1 MALCRSGAVR
11 EEGAF
16 TLATNR
22 GMWLTLVA
30 MTLASSVILVD
41 QTAVPLASPAVVQ
54 GLGGNVDDGQWIL
67 TANILPLAAFM
78 VLGGRLGDLFGL
90 RRMFLT
96 GAVLFAV
103 ATALA
108 SAAQSMVW
116 IISMRAAQG
125 SAAALMM
132 PTAVAITS
140 AVWPRERRGYALG
153 ILAGGSSFFAA
164 LGPVLGGVL
173 TSLSWRLVFLINVPL
188 ALTAV
193 ALTLAGTPALPPD
206 PANRRRLDWGGTC
219 AFAVAIVALI
229 YGLSR
234 GQPDG
239 WGSPSTFVPL
249 AICFVAF
256 AIFWRLEQRVDDP
269 LIDFRLFRRLNF
281 LASVVSQVVAGAIE
295 LGLGYL
301 LPFYLL
307 LVVGVSPV
315 LAGIALIPGTIP
327 IILAGPLAGRM
338 FDRYGG
344 RIPLAAGFIVLAL
357 SGVALGVAAT
367 GDSALALIPGLL
379 LQGVG
384 LGIVLTVNDP
394 VGMNAVDDAD
404 AGQAAGIINTAE
416 QMGGAIGIAGL
427 GAVQLGYYFHLFY
440 ARLATRGIKPTPA
453 QTHTV
458 RHFIDR
464 AEIKGLHNVPANPIV
479 RSVLGL
485 LIHSHAQ
492 SFEFAFYAS
501 AAIALVGAAA
511 CWALVRKQ
519 PRTLDHPIFGRRS
532 RWLHAN
538 VGATPAVSRLPP
550 EALEHGHRA

>member
-1 MALCRSGAVR
+1 
-11 EEGAF
+11 
-16 TLATNR
+16 LATNR

-30 MTLASSVILVD
+30 MTLASSMILVD
-41 QTAVPLASPAVVQ
+41 QTAVPLASPDVVQ
-54 GLGGNVDDGQWIL
+54 GLGGSVGDAQWIL

-90 RRMFLT
+90 RRVFLT

-103 ATALA
+103 ATAFA

-132 PTAVAITS
+132 PNAVAITS

-173 TSLSWRLVFLINVPL
+173 TAASWRLVFLINVPL
-188 ALTAV
+188 ALAAI
-193 ALTLAGTPALPPD
+193 ALTLAGTPDLPPD
-206 PANRRRLDWGGTC
+206 PANRRRLDWGGTGV
-219 AFAVAIVALI
+219 FAVAIVALI

-239 WGSPSTFVPL
+239 WGSPTTVVPL
-249 AICFVAF
+249 LICVAAF
-256 AIFWRLEQRVDDP
+256 GVFGWVERRVADP
-269 LIDFRLFRRLNF
+269 LIDFRLFRRMNF
-281 LASVVSQVVAGAIE
+281 LASTLSQVIAGAIE

-307 LVVGVSPV
+307 LVVGVGPV

-327 IILAGPLAGRM
+327 IILAGPLAGRA
-338 FDRYGG
+338 FDRLGG
-344 RIPLAAGFIVLAL
+344 RVPMVVGFIVLAL

-367 GDSALALIPGLL
+367 GDGAVALIPGLL
-379 LQGVG
+379 LQGAG

-404 AGQAAGIINTAE
+404 SGQAAGIINTAE

-427 GAVQLGYYFHLFY
+427 GAAQLGYYYHLLY
-440 ARLATRGIKPTPA
+440 SRLAARGINPTPA
-453 QTHTV
+453 QSRTV
-458 RHFIDR
+458 KHFIDQ
-464 AEIKGLHNVPANPIV
+464 AELKGLHNVRLDPTV
-479 RSVLGL
+479 RYVLHDL
-485 LIHSHAQ
+485 VHSHAQ
-492 SFEFAFYAS
+492 SFQFAFYIS
-501 AAIALVGAAA
+501 AGVALLGAVMA
-511 CWALVRKQ
+511 WVLVRKQ

-532 RWLHAN
+532 RWVHAN
-538 VGATPAVSRLPP
+538 VGTTPAVSRLPP
-550 EALEHGHRA
+550 EAVERDRSAPTG

>member
-1 MALCRSGAVR
+1 
-11 EEGAF
+11 
-16 TLATNR
+16 LATNR

-30 MTLASSVILVD
+30 MTLASSTILVD
-41 QTAVPLASPAVVQ
+41 QTAVPLASPDVVQ
-54 GLGGNVDDGQWIL
+54 GLGGNVSDGQWIL

-90 RRMFLT
+90 RRVFLT

-140 AVWPRERRGYALG
+140 AVWPRDRRGYALG

-173 TSLSWRLVFLINVPL
+173 TAASWRLVFLINVPL
-188 ALTAV
+188 ALAAI
-193 ALTLAGTPALPPD
+193 ALTLAGTPDLPPD
-206 PANRRRLDWGGTC
+206 PANRRRLDWGGTGT
-219 AFAVAIVALI
+219 FAVAIVALI

-239 WGSPSTFVPL
+239 WGSPSTVVPL
-249 AICFVAF
+249 VICLVAF
-256 AIFWRLEQRVDDP
+256 AGFAWLEQRVADP

-281 LASVVSQVVAGAIE
+281 LASTLSQVIAGAIE

-307 LVVGVSPV
+307 LVVGVGPV
-315 LAGIALIPGTIP
+315 TAGIALIPGTIP

-338 FDRYGG
+338 FDRLGG
-344 RIPLAAGFIVLAL
+344 RLPLVVGFIVLSL

-367 GDSALALIPGLL
+367 GNSALGLIPGLL
-379 LQGVG
+379 LQGAG

-394 VGMNAVDDAD
+394 VGMNAVDEAD
-404 AGQAAGIINTAE
+404 SGQAAGIINTAE

-427 GAVQLGYYFHLFY
+427 GAAQLGYYYHLLY
-440 ARLATRGIKPTPA
+440 ARLAARGITPTPA
-453 QTHTV
+453 QTNTV
-458 RHFIDR
+458 KHFIDR
-464 AEIKGLHNVPANPIV
+464 AELKGLHNVPLDPTV
-479 RSVLGL
+479 RSVLHAL
-485 LIHSHAQ
+485 VHSHAQ
-492 SFEFAFYAS
+492 SFQFAFYVS
-501 AAIALVGAAA
+501 AGVALLGAVMS
-511 CWALVRKQ
+511 WVLVRKQ

-532 RWLHAN
+532 RWVHAN

-550 EALEHGHRA
+550 EALERDHGVSAR

>member
-1 MALCRSGAVR
+1 MRMRPKRKGPS
-11 EEGAF
+11 
-16 TLATNR
+16 LATTR

-41 QTAVPLASPAVVQ
+41 QTAVPLASPDVVQ
-54 GLGGNVDDGQWIL
+54 GLGANVSDGQWIL

-90 RRMFLT
+90 RRVFLT
-96 GAVLFAV
+96 GAVLFAIS
-103 ATALA
+103 TALA
-108 SAAQSMVW
+108 SAAQSLVW
-116 IISMRAAQG
+116 MIAMRAAQG

-164 LGPVLGGVL
+164 LGPVVGGVL
-173 TSLSWRLVFLINVPL
+173 TSVSWRLVFLINVPL

-206 PANRRRLDWGGTC
+206 PANRRQLDWPGTGV
-219 AFAVAIVALI
+219 FAVAIVALI

-239 WGSPSTFVPL
+239 WISATTVVPL
-249 AICFVAF
+249 ALSIVAF
-256 AIFWRLEQRVDDP
+256 AVFYWLEQRVADP

-281 LASVVSQVVAGAIE
+281 LAATLSQVIAGAIE

-307 LVVGVSPV
+307 LVVGVGPV
-315 LAGIALIPGTIP
+315 TAGIALIPGTIP

-338 FDRYGG
+338 FDRLGG
-344 RIPLAAGFIVLAL
+344 RLPLAVGFVVLAA
-357 SGVALGVAAT
+357 SGAALGVAAT
-367 GDSALALIPGLL
+367 GDSAVALIPGLL
-379 LQGVG
+379 LQGAG

-394 VGMNAVDDAD
+394 VGMDAVDEAD
-404 AGQAAGIINTAE
+404 SGQAAGIINTAE

-427 GAVQLGYYFHLFY
+427 GAVQLGYYFHLLN
-440 ARLATRGIKPTPA
+440 ARLAARGIHPTPA
-453 QTHTV
+453 QTQTV
-458 RHFIDR
+458 RDYIYR
-464 AEIKGLHNVPANPIV
+464 AEIKGLHNVPANRIV
-479 RSVLGL
+479 RSVLPD
-485 LIHSHAQ
+485 LIDSHAQ
-492 SFEFAFYAS
+492 SFQFAFYVS
-501 AAIALVGAAA
+501 AGVALLGAVMS
-511 CWALVRKQ
+511 WLLVRKQ

-532 RWLHAN
+532 RWVRAN
-538 VGATPAVSRLPP
+538 VGATPAVSRVPP
-550 EALEHGHRA
+550 EALEHGGGLSNG

>member
-1 MALCRSGAVR
+1 MA
-11 EEGAF
+11 
-16 TLATNR
+16 TTR

-30 MTLASSVILVD
+30 MTLASSMILVD
-41 QTAVPLASPAVVQ
+41 QTSVPLASPDVVQ
-54 GLGGNVDDGQWIL
+54 GLGGSVNDGQWVL

-90 RRMFLT
+90 RRVFLT

-108 SAAQSMVW
+108 SAAQSIVW
-116 IISMRAAQG
+116 VICMRAAQG

-173 TSLSWRLVFLINVPL
+173 TSVSWRLVFLINVPL
-188 ALTAV
+188 ALAAI
-193 ALTLAGTPALPPD
+193 ALTLAGTPDLPPD
-206 PANRRRLDWGGTC
+206 AENRRRLDWTGTGV
-219 AFAVAIVALI
+219 FAVAIVALI
-229 YGLSR
+229 FGLSR

-239 WGSPSTFVPL
+239 WDSASAVIPL
-249 AICFVAF
+249 AICIVAF
-256 AIFWRLEQRVDDP
+256 WVFGMVERRVANP

-281 LASVVSQVVAGAIE
+281 LASVISQVIAGAIE

-307 LVVGVSPV
+307 IVVGVGPV
-315 LAGIALIPGTIP
+315 TAGVALIPGTLP

-338 FDRYGG
+338 FDRLGG
-344 RIPLAAGFIVLAL
+344 RVPLVAGFIVLAL
-357 SGVALGVAAT
+357 SGVALAVAAT
-367 GDSALALIPGLL
+367 GDSAVALIPGLL
-379 LQGVG
+379 LQGAG
-384 LGIVLTVNDP
+384 LGIVLTINDP

-404 AGQAAGIINTAE
+404 SGQAAGIINTAE

-427 GAVQLGYYFHLFY
+427 GAAQLGFYFHVLY
-440 ARLATRGIKPTPA
+440 SRLAARGINPTPA
-453 QTHTV
+453 QTRTV
-458 RHFIDR
+458 KHFIDQ
-464 AEIKGLHNVPANPIV
+464 AEIKGLHNVPLDPDV
-479 RSVLGL
+479 RAVLGD
-485 LIHSHAQ
+485 LIHTHAQ
-492 SFEFAFYAS
+492 SFQFAFYIS
-501 AAIALVGAAA
+501 AGIALVGAVTS
-511 CWALVRKQ
+511 WGLVRKQ
-519 PRTLDHPIFGRRS
+519 AHTLDHPIFGRRS

-538 VGATPAVSRLPP
+538 VGATPAVSRVPP
-550 EALEHGHRA
+550 EALERRQNASGG

>member
-1 MALCRSGAVR
+1 
-11 EEGAF
+11 
-16 TLATNR
+16 
-22 GMWLTLVA
+22 MWLTLVA

-41 QTAVPLASPAVVQ
+41 QTAVPLASPDVVQ
-54 GLGGNVDDGQWIL
+54 GLGAKVSDGQWIL

-90 RRMFLT
+90 RRVFLT
-96 GAVLFAV
+96 GAVLFAIS
-103 ATALA
+103 TALA
-108 SAAQSMVW
+108 SAAQSLVW
-116 IISMRAAQG
+116 IIAMRAAQG

-173 TSLSWRLVFLINVPL
+173 TSVSWRLVFLINVPL

-193 ALTLAGTPALPPD
+193 ALTLAGTPELPAD
-206 PANRRRLDWGGTC
+206 PENRRGLDWAGTGV
-219 AFAVAIVALI
+219 FAVAIVALI

-239 WGSPSTFVPL
+239 WVSPTTVVPL
-249 AICFVAF
+249 AVSVVAF
-256 AIFWRLEQRVDDP
+256 LAFYWLEQRVADP

-281 LASVVSQVVAGAIE
+281 LASVISQVIAGAIE

-307 LVVGVSPV
+307 LVVGVGPV
-315 LAGIALIPGTIP
+315 TAGIALIPGTIP

-338 FDRYGG
+338 FDRLGG
-344 RIPLAAGFIVLAL
+344 RLPLVVGFIVLAS

-367 GDSALALIPGLL
+367 GDSAVALIPGLL
-379 LQGVG
+379 LQGAG

-394 VGMNAVDDAD
+394 VGMDAVDEAD
-404 AGQAAGIINTAE
+404 GGQAAGIINTAE

-427 GAVQLGYYFHLFY
+427 GAVQLGYYFHLLN
-440 ARLATRGIKPTPA
+440 ARLAARGINPTPA
-453 QTHTV
+453 QTETV
-458 RHFIDR
+458 RHFIYK
-464 AEIKGLHNVPANPIV
+464 AELKGLHNVPLDPTV
-479 RSVLGL
+479 RSVLSD
-485 LIHSHAQ
+485 LIDSHAQ
-492 SFEFAFYAS
+492 SFQFAFYVS
-501 AAIALVGAAA
+501 AGVALLGAVMS
-511 CWALVRKQ
+511 WLLVRKQ
-519 PRTLDHPIFGRRS
+519 PRSLDQPIFGRRIP
-532 RWLHAN
+532 
-538 VGATPAVSRLPP
+538 VGARQRRCDPRGQPAPARSPGAWSRRLGPVSRSLRRMRSC
-550 EALEHGHRA
+550 GR